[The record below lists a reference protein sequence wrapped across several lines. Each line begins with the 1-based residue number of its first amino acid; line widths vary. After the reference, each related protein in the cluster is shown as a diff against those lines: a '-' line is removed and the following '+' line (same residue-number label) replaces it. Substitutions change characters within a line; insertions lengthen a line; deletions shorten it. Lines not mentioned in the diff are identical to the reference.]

1 MSIDPSQPPDPE
13 VKPSSTPDGPQTI
26 PPEDPPHGNPMGDP
40 EPRPDPQPERPGE
53 SVHFDNRA
61 SNPSSGGDGGLS
73 GDLGISSERTGPSG
87 VNPAGSGVEGTGS
100 KGTSV
105 GQTDG
110 TFDTSPTEW
119 DAVDVSQKDVQTD
132 PQPDSTGA
140 FADDRANVD
149 RTVGEPRPEPIADE
163 KSRRTA

>member
-1 MSIDPSQPPDPE
+1 MTIDPTQPPDPE

-26 PPEDPPHGNPMGDP
+26 PSEDPPHSNPLGDP
-40 EPRPDPQPERPGE
+40 EPEDG
-53 SVHFDNRA
+53 VHFDNRA

-73 GDLGISSERTGPSG
+73 GDLGISSERTGPDGVEPPRSG
-87 VNPAGSGVEGTGS
+87 VQGTGS
-100 KGTSV
+100 RGTAV

-132 PQPDSTGA
+132 PRPDGAGA
-140 FADDRANVD
+140 FSDDQANVD
-149 RTVGEPRPEPIADE
+149 RTVGEPLPEPIADE
-163 KSRRTA
+163 KSRRRA

>member
-1 MSIDPSQPPDPE
+1 MTIDPSQVPEPE

-26 PPEDPPHGNPMGDP
+26 PSPDDPAESSPMSD
-40 EPRPDPQPERPGE
+40 PDPQPGE
-53 SVHFDNRA
+53 SVHFDLRA
-61 SNPSSGGDGGLS
+61 SNPSSGGDDGLT
-73 GDLGISSERTGPSG
+73 GEMGISSERTGPAG
-87 VNPAGSGVEGTGS
+87 FNPADTDVQGTGS

-110 TFDTSPTEW
+110 TTDTTPTEW

-132 PQPDSTGA
+132 PQPDGTSA
-140 FADDRANVD
+140 FSDDKENVD
-149 RTVGEPRPEPIADE
+149 RTVGEPRPQPIADE